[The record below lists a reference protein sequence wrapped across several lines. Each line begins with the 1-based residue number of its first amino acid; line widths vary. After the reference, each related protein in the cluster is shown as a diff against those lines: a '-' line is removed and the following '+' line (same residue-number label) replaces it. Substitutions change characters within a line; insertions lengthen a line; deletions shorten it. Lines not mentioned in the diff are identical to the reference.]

1 VCLVDWIG
9 ADYCSYTTDALYD
22 LLVRFIY
29 YLLIVLFRY
38 MSMLILV
45 WVRVVWVRMVL

>member
-22 LLVRFIY
+22 LLVRF
-29 YLLIVLFRY
+29 YLLFIDC
-38 MSMLILV
+38 
-45 WVRVVWVRMVL
+45 VVQIYVYDDTGVGWGGVG